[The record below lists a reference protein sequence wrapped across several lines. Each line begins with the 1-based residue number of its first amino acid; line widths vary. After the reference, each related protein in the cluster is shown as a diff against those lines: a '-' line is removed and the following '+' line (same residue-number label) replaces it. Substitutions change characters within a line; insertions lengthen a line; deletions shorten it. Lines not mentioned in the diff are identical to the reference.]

1 MADFDIA
8 MIGGGLTGCA
18 SAYYLSKSGAR
29 VILLERGQI
38 NQCASGQNAG
48 SLHFQL
54 EHRLIQDLELQVRE
68 LEYYVGLA
76 RLAIEQWRGIDDELG
91 CDNQLSMNGGL
102 MVAET
107 PEQVT
112 LLERK
117 LLVEQSQGLAV
128 ELLDGEAVRK
138 LAPYLYGRVI
148 AALHCPHEG
157 HCNPRLLTPAF
168 ARKALRLGAKLITQA
183 TV

>member
-1 MADFDIA
+1 MADYDIA
-8 MIGGGLTGCA
+8 IIGGGLIGCS

-29 VILLERGQI
+29 VVVLERGQI
-38 NQCASGQNAG
+38 NQGASGQNAG

-54 EHRLIQDLELQVRE
+54 EHRLIQNLELQVRE

-76 RLAIEQWRGIDDELG
+76 RLAIEQWQGIDVELG

-107 PEQVT
+107 PEQVA

-117 LLVEQSQGLAV
+117 L
-128 ELLDGEAVRK
+128 
-138 LAPYLYGRVI
+138 
-148 AALHCPHEG
+148 
-157 HCNPRLLTPAF
+157 
-168 ARKALRLGAKLITQA
+168 
-183 TV
+183 